1 MILIIFRQLSKFVIS
16 LSFGKYYDTKNKML
30 CGGVINLAWLDGDV
44 KSRLLMLLNLPRSVP
59 LVWNLAWDKRIQ
71 WSSKLLFLGGG
82 LAYFLLPYDVIPDW
96 FPLLGQI
103 DDLIVL
109 FLLIERFLAVVPE
122 HIIKSYY

>member
-1 MILIIFRQLSKFVIS
+1 M
-16 LSFGKYYDTKNKML
+16 
-30 CGGVINLAWLDGDV
+30 AWLDGDV

-71 WSSKLLFLGGG
+71 WSSKLFFLGGG

-103 DDLIVL
+103 DDLVVL

-122 HIIKSYY
+122 YIVKSYY